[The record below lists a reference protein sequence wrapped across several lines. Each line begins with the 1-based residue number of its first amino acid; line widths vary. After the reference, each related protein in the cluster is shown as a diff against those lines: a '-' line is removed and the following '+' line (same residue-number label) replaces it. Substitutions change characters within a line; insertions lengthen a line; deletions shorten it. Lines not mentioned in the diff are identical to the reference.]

1 MRALLLITLLTISL
15 PGVAEKLSGYAFIKD
30 ETRAMQDDD
39 FENPGMMAVEQGLE
53 LFQQVHTGS
62 GKSCASC
69 HGDGG
74 EKLEPASIAT
84 FPHYDSQNDDVITLQ
99 EQINSCRD
107 QVGAEPLTA
116 DSQPLIR
123 LETFVRH
130 LAQGEPVNVDTSG
143 AVAARLAEGEELY
156 KTRYGLI
163 DLSCY
168 HCHSLYPGFMIRGQ
182 KMSQGQTNG
191 FPAYRLDSG
200 EIANVSLRIQQ
211 CLNLMRSEPF
221 ATGSREIESL
231 SLYLMSRSNGL
242 AIETPAVRY

>member
-1 MRALLLITLLTISL
+1 MKPLLLITLMLVSL
-15 PGVAEKLSGYAFIKD
+15 PLMAEKLSGYHFVKE
-30 ETRAMQDDD
+30 ETRIMQDDD
-39 FENPGMMAVEQGLE
+39 FENPGMMAVEQGME
-53 LFQQVHTGS
+53 LFQEVHESS

-69 HGDGG
+69 HGDEG
-74 EKLEPASIAT
+74 EKLKPASIAT
-84 FPHYDSQNDDVITLQ
+84 WPHYDSKNDDVITLQ
-99 EQINSCRD
+99 EQINSCRSRVTD
-107 QVGAEPLTA
+107 DKLAT
-116 DSQPLIR
+116 DSLPLIR
-123 LETFVRH
+123 LETFVRY
-130 LAQGEPVNVDTSG
+130 LAKGEKVNVETRG
-143 AVAARLAEGEELY
+143 PVAARVARGEELFN
-156 KTRYGLI
+156 TRYGLI

-200 EIANVSLRIQQ
+200 EMANVSLRIQQ

-221 ATGSREIESL
+221 ATGSEEIESL